1 MAMLLNSVR
10 RGVAA
15 RAFQCAPVTSTRNF
29 KTLTGENAKLIM
41 PDGSEALLPLHT
53 GSTGDDK
60 FMDIQTLYKQTGL
73 FTYDPG
79 FTATGSCSSSITFI
93 DGNKGLCAY
102 RGYPVDQ
109 LAEQSTFLETSYL
122 LLHGELPNTKQ
133 QDEFEDE
140 IMKHMLL
147 KNDLIR
153 FFDHFPTNS
162 HPMAQM
168 TSVVAGL
175 SAFYPLD
182 LKVDDYDQHKLAA
195 TRLIAKMPMITALVY
210 RNTLGLP
217 PVMPRG
223 DMSFAENLMYMMFS
237 NPMHAKFP
245 HKTPDDVYKVLVKAV
260 DVFLI
265 LHADHEQNAS
275 TSTVRIAGS
284 SQANPYAC
292 VAAGVASLWGPSHGG
307 ANEAVISMLAEIGKK
322 ENVAE
327 FVRKVKAK
335 EDGVRLMGFGHRVYK
350 NYDPRAKYFRGLVMT
365 VLEALDAKDE
375 ALEVAQELERIA
387 LEDEYFIERKLYP
400 NVDFYTGIM
409 LRAMGIPTS
418 MFTVLF
424 ALARTTGWVAQ
435 WAEMV
440 EQKGFRIARPRQIYT
455 GAEERAYIPM
465 VNRSIIGRK

>member
-1 MAMLLNSVR
+1 MHNFPKYASRCFSTGETARLILPDGKEATLPLLN
-10 RGVAA
+10 G
-15 RAFQCAPVTSTRNF
+15 T
-29 KTLTGENAKLIM
+29 TG
-41 PDGSEALLPLHT
+41 T
-53 GSTGDDK
+53 DK

-73 FTYDPG
+73 YTYDPG

-109 LAEQSTFLETSYL
+109 LAANSDFLETSYL
-122 LLHGELPNTKQ
+122 LLHGELPSAKQ
-133 QDEFEDE
+133 NEDFVE
-140 IMKHMLL
+140 EVNKHMLL
-147 KNDLIR
+147 KKDLMS
-153 FFDHFPTNS
+153 FFEHFPTNA

-175 SAFYPLD
+175 SAFYPVELET
-182 LKVDDYDQHKLAA
+182 KNQEQHLLAA
-195 TRLIAKMPMITALVY
+195 TRLIAKMPMITAMVY
-210 RNTLGLP
+210 RNNLGLP
-217 PVMPRG
+217 YVIPK
-223 DMSFAENLMYMMFS
+223 SEYSYAENLMYMMFA
-237 NPMHAKFP
+237 NPMHSKFP
-245 HKTPDDVYKVLVKAV
+245 SKTPEAIYNVFKKAM

-307 ANEAVISMLAEIGKK
+307 ANEAVIRMLAEIGTKDK
-322 ENVAE
+322 VAE

-350 NYDPRAKYFRGLVMT
+350 NYDPRAKFFRGLVT
-365 VLEALDAKDE
+365 DVLTAMDVKDDS
-375 ALEVAQELERIA
+375 LEVAMELERIA
-387 LEDEYFIERKLYP
+387 LEDEYFIQRKLYP

-409 LRAMGIPTS
+409 LRAMGIPTN
-418 MFTVLF
+418 MFTCLF
-424 ALARTTGWVAQ
+424 ALARTTGWISQ

-440 EQKGFRIARPRQIYT
+440 EQSDFRISRPRQIYT
-455 GAEERAYIPM
+455 GYPERTYTPITA
-465 VNRSIIGRK
+465 RS

>member
-1 MAMLLNSVR
+1 
-10 RGVAA
+10 
-15 RAFQCAPVTSTRNF
+15 
-29 KTLTGENAKLIM
+29 M
-41 PDGSEALLPLHT
+41 PDGTEAELPLHR
-53 GSTGDDK
+53 GSTGTDH

-73 FTYDPG
+73 YTYDPG
-79 FTATGSCSSSITFI
+79 FTATGSCSSAITFI
-93 DGNKGLCAY
+93 DGDKGICAY

-109 LAEQSTFLETSYL
+109 LAEHSNFLETSYL
-122 LLHGELPNTKQ
+122 LLHGELPNNHQ
-133 QDEFEDE
+133 AVEFEEE
-140 IMKHMLL
+140 IQKHMLL

-168 TSVVAGL
+168 ASVVAGL
-175 SAFYPLD
+175 STFYPLQ
-182 LKVDDYDQHKLAA
+182 LKVDDFDQHKLAA
-195 TRLIAKMPMITALVY
+195 TRLIGKMPMIAALVY
-210 RNTLGLP
+210 RDSLGLP
-217 PVMPRG
+217 KVMPRS
-223 DMSFAENLMYMMFS
+223 DMGYAENLLYMMFS
-237 NPMHAKFP
+237 NPMHRNFP
-245 HKTPDDVYKVLVKAV
+245 HKMDQETYQALVKAL

-292 VAAGVASLWGPSHGG
+292 VASGVASLWGPAHGG
-307 ANEAVISMLAEIGKK
+307 ANEAVIDMLNQIGKK

-350 NYDPRAKYFRGLVMT
+350 NYDPRAKYFRNLVID
-365 VLEALDAKDE
+365 VLQALNVKDDS
-375 ALEVAQELERIA
+375 LEVAQELERIA
-387 LEDEYFIERKLYP
+387 LEDEYFVQRRLYP

-409 LRAMGIPTS
+409 LRAMGIPTP

-440 EQKGFRIARPRQIYT
+440 EQKGFRISRPRQIYT
-455 GAEERAYIPM
+455 GAPERDYTQMAA
-465 VNRSIIGRK
+465 RK